1 MNMDHRTKL
10 ATVLAL
16 AMHLAG
22 LAGLMSGLDEAFR
35 QLTPFNLMA
44 MFGLILYTRPNEQVR
59 KFLIFLSIAFILGFS
74 AEMVGVKT
82 GMLFGNYSYGTALGP
97 KVNSVPLLIGINW
110 FIVVYGSGMLAVQI
124 RMYLGRLIP
133 AKAAFSRWIG
143 FSVIID
149 GALFATLF
157 DLIME
162 PAATKLG
169 LWTWQGG
176 QVPMLNYVTWFLLSV
191 IIMAIFR
198 QLKLKHHPFAMNLL
212 LIQALFFLMIGFKD

>member
-1 MNMDHRTKL
+1 MDHRTKL
-10 ATVLAL
+10 ATVFAV

-22 LAGLMSGLDEAFR
+22 LVGLMSGLDEAFR

-59 KFLIFLSIAFILGFS
+59 KFLIFLCTAFILGFS

-82 GMLFGNYSYGTALGP
+82 GMLFGHYSYGTALGP
-97 KVNSVPLLIGINW
+97 KVNDVPLLIGVNW

-143 FSVIID
+143 FSVIFD
-149 GALFATLF
+149 GALFATMF

-176 QVPMLNYVTWFLLSV
+176 HVPMLNYVTWFLLSV